1 MHWYL
6 IQIASYVVTMHVKNH
21 KFCLCL
27 YLDYCAF
34 FFIYSS
40 DVRSCTMLNGFL
52 IKKTVK
58 EKLDVCVLLPVT
70 STIVGVV
77 FLVLR
82 FTWVQRRGVGY

>member
-1 MHWYL
+1 
-6 IQIASYVVTMHVKNH
+6 
-21 KFCLCL
+21 
-27 YLDYCAF
+27 
-34 FFIYSS
+34 
-40 DVRSCTMLNGFL
+40 MLNGFL